1 MKGTNLGEFQELV
14 MLTIGVLYPEAYG
27 VAIKDEIR
35 EKTGRKVTL
44 STVHAALN
52 RLEKKSLIESSF
64 GEATKIRGGKRK
76 KYFTITAYGLKTL
89 QETRDQRDQFWN
101 AMPEQ
106 VFQVN
111 WQT

>member
-14 MLTIGVLYPEAYG
+14 LLTIGTLYPEAYG
-27 VAIKDEIR
+27 VGIKDEIKV
-35 EKTGRKVTL
+35 KTGRKVTL

-52 RLEKKSLIESSF
+52 RLEKKGLIDSSF

-89 QETRDQRDQFWN
+89 QDTKSQRDQLWN
-101 AMPEQ
+101 AIPEQ

-111 WQT
+111 